1 MAELTDEVQAYYTTI
16 YGGPDTS
23 PMEADDFAP
32 PRGDFVVLE
41 AGGAAVAMGGWRRG
55 GPEAGDAEIKRMY
68 VREGHRGRGHARS
81 VLAWIER
88 SAREAGVTRLV
99 LETGEAQ
106 PEAIALYLSS
116 GYSRIPA
123 FGYYGHEGRSAHLAK
138 PLT

>member
-1 MAELTDEVQAYYTTI
+1 MQAHYTAI

-41 AGGAAVAMGGWRRG
+41 VGEVAVAMGGWRRG
-55 GPEAGDAEIKRMY
+55 GPEPGDAEIKRMF
-68 VREGHRGRGHARS
+68 VRESHRGRGHARA
-81 VLAWIER
+81 VLTWIED

-106 PEAIALYLSS
+106 PEAIALYGSS
-116 GYSRIPA
+116 GYTRIPA
-123 FGYYGHEGRSAHLAK
+123 FGYYGNEERSAHLAK
-138 PLT
+138 HLT

>member
-1 MAELTDEVQAYYTTI
+1 MAELTDEVQAYYTRV
-16 YGGPDTS
+16 YGGPDRS

-41 AGGAAVAMGGWRRG
+41 VGGVAVAMGGWRRG

-68 VREGHRGRGHARS
+68 VRESHRGRGHARS

-88 SAREAGVTRLV
+88 SARAAGVTRLV

-123 FGYYGHEGRSAHLAK
+123 FGYYGNEERSAHLAK